1 MIADIKSRETIINYV
16 ACVIKYGFVR
26 PLKRSRMKMDLTF
39 DSVKWILRKCG
50 DKQYMFDERDF
61 AQILSKAG
69 FTGGFVSPNYDVRF
83 IIAHVSMCKILPV
96 EIANMVLAFIPGT
109 WNEETQD
116 DLECRYC
123 VNTFQSAH
131 KLQTHLQTYAH
142 QQRYR
147 QMAIPTYMKG
157 KLNLSREIEWINPLL
172 RSGLIFKYRSSSYSR
187 ILKKRSQETPLRN
200 MSLQKIHRGSDN
212 YS

>member
-1 MIADIKSRETIINYV
+1 MTTDIKSRETILNYV
-16 ACVIKYGFVR
+16 AGVIKYAFVR

-39 DSVKWILRKCG
+39 ASVKWILRKCG

-69 FTGGFVSPNYDVRF
+69 FTGGFVSPNYDVLF

-109 WNEETQD
+109 WNDKTQD

-131 KLQTHLQTYAH
+131 KLQTHLRTYAH

-187 ILKKRSQETPLRN
+187 ILKKRSQETPLRS